1 MRAAGR
7 LALTLALVPA
17 LAAGTAL
24 AQEAPPVPAPPAP
37 AVGPAVPDPAVPDP
51 AAAVTAVPEDPNP
64 EGGPPLVAIDP
75 GHGGGD
81 TGAIGQIPAGTV
93 TGLPARGAIG
103 GKLYEKDVNLDI
115 ARRLNDILVARGYP
129 TLMTR
134 TIDKGAGD
142 EPYRSERADLRA
154 RVAMANAA
162 GADLFVSIHA
172 NAAPPSFHG
181 TETYRFYSTGT
192 AGMLLA
198 RSIHEEVVFRN
209 GLADRG
215 VKSAGFYV
223 LKYTSMPAVLLE
235 SGFVTNRD
243 EAQLLAQPDFREK
256 IAEGLGAGID
266 RYVREG
272 GPVEAG
278 ETVAPEPVPIRFWVT
293 AGVFRRAADARERA
307 AAAREAGF
315 AALVRGRASARLKRN
330 LYYVV
335 TGRFSLIENA
345 RAQRDDLREAG
356 FPGKVGAAKPPAAA
370 AA

>member
-1 MRAAGR
+1 M
-7 LALTLALVPA
+7 VPA

-24 AQEAPPVPAPPAP
+24 AQEPPPVPAPPPP
-37 AVGPAVPDPAVPDP
+37 ALGPAAPVP
-51 AAAVTAVPEDPNP
+51 AAAVPSVPEDPNP

-81 TGAIGQIPAGTV
+81 VGAIGRIPAGTV
-93 TGLPARGAIG
+93 TGLPSRGAQG

-142 EPYRSERADLRA
+142 APYRTERADLRK

-162 GADLFVSIHA
+162 GADLFISIHA
-172 NAAPPSFHG
+172 NAAPARFHG
-181 TETYRFYSTGT
+181 TETYRFYATGT
-192 AGMLLA
+192 AGRLLA
-198 RSIHEEVVFRN
+198 RSIHQEVVFRN

-215 VKSAGFYV
+215 VKTAGFYV

-235 SGFVTNRD
+235 TGFVTNRN
-243 EAQLLAQPDFREK
+243 EAQLLAQPEFRAR

-278 ETVAPEPVPIRFWVT
+278 ETAAPEPVPIRYWVT

-307 AAAREAGF
+307 AAVREAGF
-315 AALVRGRASARLKRN
+315 DALVRRRPSARHGGRY
-330 LYYVV
+330 LYHVV
-335 TGRFSLIENA
+335 TGRFSLLENA
-345 RAQRDDLREAG
+345 KNRRGELRAAG
-356 FPGKVGAAKPPAAA
+356 FPGRVGPAKPPAAA